1 MRCILRKKLMGPDKW
16 VLGVTEKLI
25 KYDSKI
31 SIFDNKIILAV
42 SLNKRRK
49 KYKENSLRK
58 IH

>member
-1 MRCILRKKLMGPDKW
+1 MFLRKKLMGPDKR
-16 VLGVTEKLI
+16 VYGVTEKLI

-31 SIFDNKIILAV
+31 SNFDNKIILAV
-42 SLNKRRK
+42 SLNKRRG